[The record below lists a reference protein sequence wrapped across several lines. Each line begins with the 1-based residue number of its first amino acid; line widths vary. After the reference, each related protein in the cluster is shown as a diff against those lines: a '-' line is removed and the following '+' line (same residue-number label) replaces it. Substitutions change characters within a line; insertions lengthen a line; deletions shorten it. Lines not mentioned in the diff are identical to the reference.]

1 MGICLTSARYG
12 MKADV
17 LRQWNAVTAPTVNG
31 EWTSKQ
37 DPITGEI
44 TRIWT
49 PVDTDTTTA
58 GTQTFSIECDAR
70 ALTSMR
76 AAMEAFGQVFE
87 NLDAVIVKY
96 SSSVIISRRDRLTNI
111 RTAKT
116 GDVVWIEE
124 ELGPVSG
131 EFKATVF
138 NVSSIVPIMD
148 PFGRHVENMALLE
161 RADVQ

>member
-1 MGICLTSARYG
+1 

-58 GTQTFSIECDAR
+58 GMQTF
-70 ALTSMR
+70 
-76 AAMEAFGQVFE
+76 
-87 NLDAVIVKY
+87 VKY